1 MYVLKQIPEFSAI
14 CLTHI
19 INNIIR
25 KSIFPKSL
33 KTSRIIPIHKKN
45 KDRFDL
51 TSYRPINNLNVVE
64 KIVESHIK
72 EQIVDFITKNKVL
85 DKNMH
90 GSRKNHSVI
99 TAKIELDETINL
111 HKDAGDKVA
120 VLSTDLTAAYDT
132 VDHNLLLSK
141 LEHIGFRN
149 ESYKLIESYL
159 SDRIFLLKFKVST
172 VKFTICQE

>member
-1 MYVLKQIPEFSAI
+1 MELS
-14 CLTHI
+14 
-19 INNIIR
+19 
-25 KSIFPKSL
+25 
-33 KTSRIIPIHKKN
+33 
-45 KDRFDL
+45 
-51 TSYRPINNLNVVE
+51 SYRPINNLNVID
-64 KIVESHIK
+64 KIVESHLK
-72 EQIVDFITKNKVL
+72 QQIVDFITKNNVL

-141 LEHIGFRN
+141 LEHLGFRN
-149 ESYKLIESYL
+149 ESYNLIESYL
-159 SDRIFLLKFKVST
+159 NDRNF
-172 VKFTICQE
+172 FTEIQGFNSKIYKMPRMIVIQG